1 MHGVYYGMIF
11 ARYAEIFPWEAPLM
25 CKFCFALAMMIGTS
39 AEAGT
44 MVRFHFS
51 AVGPGNS
58 VEGGGSFSFADG
70 LTTVGIGELTGF
82 TFEASVFD
90 VIHGG
95 PQYFNYDPGM
105 LMTFS
110 ATFTADS
117 GGPALT
123 SLNLSTSP
131 YQQPDDPDFPELAFN
146 ITSLAKDG
154 AFMERWK
161 SGVDEG
167 LYSTGTVTITGI
179 DTGVTAVPEPSSMA
193 LVALGLACILRRK
206 FAA

>member
-1 MHGVYYGMIF
+1 M
-11 ARYAEIFPWEAPLM
+11 R
-25 CKFCFALAMMIGTS
+25 KFWFDFAMMIGTS

-58 VEGGGSFSFADG
+58 VEGDGSFSFADG
-70 LTTVGIGELTGF
+70 LTTVRIGEVTGF
-82 TFEASVFD
+82 SFEASVFD
-90 VIHGG
+90 VIHGS
-95 PQYFNYDPGM
+95 QYFNYNTIM
-105 LMTFS
+105 LKTFS
-110 ATFTADS
+110 ATLTADS

-123 SLNLSTSP
+123 SLSLSTSP

-146 ITSLAKDG
+146 ITSLAKDW

-167 LYSTGTVTITGI
+167 LYSTGTVSIIDI
-179 DTGVTAVPEPSSMA
+179 DTGVTAVPEPSSMV
-193 LVALGLACILRRK
+193 LVALGLACVFRRK
-206 FAA
+206 MAA